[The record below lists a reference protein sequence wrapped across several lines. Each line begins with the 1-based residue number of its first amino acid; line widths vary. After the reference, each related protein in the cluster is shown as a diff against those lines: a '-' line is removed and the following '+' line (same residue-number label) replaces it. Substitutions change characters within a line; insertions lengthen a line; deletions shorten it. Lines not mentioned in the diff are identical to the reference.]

1 MRNYQRTFSQN
12 LPTDTLQSTCAKTI
26 FSKTPV
32 VDFVASKVTNQKN
45 LMNFE
50 WINKIRPKAFEIKLE
65 RNKRENN
72 DTLSSKFLVSDA

>member
-1 MRNYQRTFSQN
+1 MAYFALFIEEGR
-12 LPTDTLQSTCAKTI
+12 
-26 FSKTPV
+26 
-32 VDFVASKVTNQKN
+32 DFVASKVTNQKN

-50 WINKIRPKAFEIKLE
+50 WISKIRPKAFEIKLE